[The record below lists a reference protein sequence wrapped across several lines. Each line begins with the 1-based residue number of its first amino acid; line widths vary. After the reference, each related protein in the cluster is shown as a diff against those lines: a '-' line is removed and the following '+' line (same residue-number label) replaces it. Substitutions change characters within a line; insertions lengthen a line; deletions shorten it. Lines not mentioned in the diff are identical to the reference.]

1 MEVFD
6 VNVLRSITTV
16 VSLALFIGILAWAWS
31 AQRKEDFDQAE
42 KLPFEQD

>member
-16 VSLALFIGILAWAWS
+16 VSLALFVGILAWAWS
-31 AQRKEDFDQAE
+31 AQRKADFDQAE
-42 KLPFEQD
+42 KLPLEQD